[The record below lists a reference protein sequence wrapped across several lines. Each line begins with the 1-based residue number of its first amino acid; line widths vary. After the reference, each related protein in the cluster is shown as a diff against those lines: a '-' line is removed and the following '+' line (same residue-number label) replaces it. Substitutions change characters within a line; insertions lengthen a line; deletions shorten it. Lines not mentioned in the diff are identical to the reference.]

1 LTPVA
6 GIVALLVLVPLT
18 ALYVVSKHA
27 RRVRSSLRLPEP
39 RDGRRSVAAALVAVG
54 VLVGLAAAQPVLAQT
69 EKQRI
74 RTDAEVFVVFDT
86 SRSMLAGVGASS
98 PTRLERAKAE
108 ALSLRSAL
116 RDVPVGVASM
126 TDRTLPNLFPVT
138 DENVFRATVEQAIG
152 IEKPP
157 PIAFFST
164 LGTTFASLS
173 AVATRA
179 FFSPRARH
187 RVLILYT
194 DGESRPFDAAS
205 LGTVLR
211 RGRGIR
217 TIFVHV
223 WDRDELVYT
232 EGTPEP
238 DYQPDPASVEMISQI
253 VDATGG
259 VGLGE
264 RQVDAAADTVRRF
277 LGTGPTGA
285 ETSSQVELALG
296 PYFMLVAG
304 CPLLVLLVRR
314 SR

>member
-1 LTPVA
+1 M
-6 GIVALLVLVPLT
+6 ALLVLVPLST
-18 ALYVVSKHA
+18 LYVVSKHA
-27 RRVRSSLRLPEP
+27 RRVRSSLRLAEP
-39 RDGRRSVAAALVAVG
+39 RNRRRSIVAALVAVG
-54 VLVGLAAAQPVLAQT
+54 GLVGLAAAQPVLAQT
-69 EKQRI
+69 EKHRI

-86 SRSMLAGVGASS
+86 SRSMLAGVGASG

-138 DENVFRATVEQAIG
+138 DENAFRATVEQAIG

-217 TIFVHV
+217 PFSSTSGI
-223 WDRDELVYT
+223 RT
-232 EGTPEP
+232 SSSIPK
-238 DYQPDPASVEMISQI
+238 A
-253 VDATGG
+253 
-259 VGLGE
+259 
-264 RQVDAAADTVRRF
+264 RRSPI
-277 LGTGPTGA
+277 TGPT
-285 ETSSQVELALG
+285 
-296 PYFMLVAG
+296 
-304 CPLLVLLVRR
+304 RR
-314 SR
+314 AWR